1 MTTIPILYEDNHLL
15 IVNKPSGW
23 VVQGASPDQL
33 SLLDWG
39 KGYLKEKYNKP
50 GNVFLGVVSR
60 LDSWVTGAVPFART
74 SKAAARINEQLR
86 AATVLKLY
94 WALVE
99 DHPPKPDGTLV
110 HWLVRDDREAITRAF
125 AREQPQ
131 SQKGELRYRTLGET
145 DRGTLLEIEL
155 ITGRKHQIRA
165 QLTALGCPIIGDRKY
180 GATRRMI
187 EGIGL
192 HCRRL
197 AFEHPTQEQRI
208 DVVAPLPEYWP
219 EFSPDQH

>member
-1 MTTIPILYEDNHLL
+1 MALIPVLYEDNHLL
-15 IVNKPSGW
+15 IVNKPATW
-23 VVQGASPDQL
+23 VVQGAAPDQL

-39 KGYLKEKYNKP
+39 KAYLKEKYNKP
-50 GNVFLGVVSR
+50 GNVYLGVVSR

-86 AATVLKLY
+86 ESTVLKLY
-94 WALVE
+94 WAIVE
-99 DHPPKPDGTLV
+99 AKPAEPSGTLV
-110 HWLVRDDREAITRAF
+110 HWLVRDDREAVTHAF
-125 AREQPQ
+125 ESQQPQ
-131 SQKGELRYRTLGET
+131 SQRGELRYRTLGET

-165 QLTALGCPIIGDRKY
+165 QLSTLHCPIVGDRKY
-180 GATRRMI
+180 GATTRLE

-197 AFEHPTQEQRI
+197 AFDHPTQDRKIEI
-208 DVVAPLPEYWP
+208 VASLPSYWP
-219 EFSPDQH
+219 ELPDLR

>member
-1 MTTIPILYEDNHLL
+1 MTTIPILFEDNHLL

-23 VVQGASPDQL
+23 VVQGAAPDQL

-39 KGYLKEKYNKP
+39 KGYIKEKYNKP

-86 AATVLKLY
+86 DATVLKLY

-99 DHPPKPDGTLV
+99 DKPPRPEGTLV
-110 HWLVRDDREAITRAF
+110 HWLVRDDREAITRAYKG
-125 AREQPQ
+125 EQPH

-145 DRGTLLEIEL
+145 DRGTLLEVEL
-155 ITGRKHQIRA
+155 ITGRNIRS
-165 QLTALGCPIIGDRKY
+165 
-180 GATRRMI
+180 
-187 EGIGL
+187 
-192 HCRRL
+192 
-197 AFEHPTQEQRI
+197 
-208 DVVAPLPEYWP
+208 APN
-219 EFSPDQH
+219 